1 MNHEDRSAI
10 DTLFTNLAT
19 VERQMPQRD
28 AEAERVIRDALDRH
42 PAASYYMA
50 QTVIMQQKALEAA
63 QKRIEEL
70 EAKPAHDARAPE
82 EPSHRGGFLSGFG
95 GGSVPKVSR
104 SSPFQNASR
113 SPFQHHGG
121 GGGGGFLAGAAQTA
135 MGVAGGVLLG
145 NAIAGMFGGHAMAG
159 EAPEEA
165 PQDEPAADDTD
176 TGTDADTGSDWG
188 DDSGA
193 YDDGGYDEGE

>member
-10 DTLFTNLAT
+10 DTLFANLAT

-28 AEAERVIRDALDRH
+28 AEAERVIRDALNRH

-70 EAKPAHDARAPE
+70 EAKPAHDARPHD
-82 EPSHRGGFLSGFG
+82 EPARRGGFMSGFG
-95 GGSVPKVSR
+95 GGSVPRVSR
-104 SSPFQNASR
+104 TSPFQNPSR
-113 SPFQHHGG
+113 SPFQNQG

-159 EAPEEA
+159 ESPEEA
-165 PQDEPAADDTD
+165 PQDDPAPAEDE
-176 TGTDADTGSDWG
+176 TDADTGSDWG
-188 DDSGA
+188 DDSAG